1 MSQKKLLVVM
11 KHDDAVW
18 CVVIHKDMVIT
29 ASHDKTVR
37 VWEAQTGK
45 LLHTLMH
52 SAWCNNL
59 DISPD
64 KSLLAVAQGTDG
76 AVSVWSLENFKHMAD
91 IKLQHNGNTSD
102 VRFMDSRTLI
112 AGNLTGEIN
121 LITLN

>member
-1 MSQKKLLVVM
+1 M

-64 KSLLAVAQGTDG
+64 QSLLAVAQGIDG
-76 AVSVWSLENFKHMAD
+76 AVSVWSLEDFKHMAE
-91 IKLQHNGNTSD
+91 IKLQHNGNASD